1 MNLIEQLGGYEETKK
16 HLDSCWCD
24 DDNKAYLL
32 EKLLEYRRQHN
43 IFEVNDWVWHKE
55 TLSRIIEINKNGYA
69 YGESE
74 LFDVTTIF
82 LKDTVHAT
90 DLEIK
95 AGHRL

>member
-1 MNLIEQLGGYEETKK
+1 MNLIEQLGGYEKAKQKYSERPFDLAWSDIGQSL
-16 HLDSCWCD
+16 LD
-24 DDNKAYLL
+24 
-32 EKLLEYRRQHN
+32 YRCAN
-43 IFEVNDWVWHKE
+43 NLFEVNDWVWHKE

-82 LKDTVHAT
+82 LKDAVHAT
-90 DLEIK
+90 DAEIA

>member
-1 MNLIEQLGGYEETKK
+1 MSYKVEAWLWCADYCKK
-16 HLDSCWCD
+16 NKHSPYDSYFWD
-24 DDNKAYLL
+24 KAM
-32 EKLLEYRRQHN
+32 LEYRRANN

-90 DLEIK
+90 DAEIA

>member
-1 MNLIEQLGGYEETKK
+1 MNNLIEQFGSYENAKQKYGERPFD
-16 HLDSCWCD
+16 LAWSDIGQ
-24 DDNKAYLL
+24 A
-32 EKLLEYRRQHN
+32 LLEYRREHN

-90 DLEIK
+90 DEEIK
-95 AGHRL
+95 AGRRL